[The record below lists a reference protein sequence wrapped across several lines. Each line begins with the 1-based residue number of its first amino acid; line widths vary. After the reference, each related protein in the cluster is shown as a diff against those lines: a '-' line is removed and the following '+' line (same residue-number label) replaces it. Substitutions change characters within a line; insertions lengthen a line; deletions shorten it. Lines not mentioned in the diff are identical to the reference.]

1 MEGPCGH
8 SCVCAENKWE
18 DRVEPRTLI
27 KEVAVVGQARDQGRG
42 SGNERRWNYLEK
54 GKMQDLTIDWLGRRL
69 PL

>member
-1 MEGPCGH
+1 MTLPLDHTLSLRNMPEG
-8 SCVCAENKWE
+8 K
-18 DRVEPRTLI
+18 
-27 KEVAVVGQARDQGRG
+27 ARDQGRG